1 MTLAT
6 ALLFSIVALAAIA
19 TPGPTVL
26 LALSNG
32 SRRGVRGALPGIAGA
47 VLSDFVLVGAVALG
61 LGALLA
67 ASEFWFSM
75 LKWVGAVYLAWLGVR
90 MLRSRGGSFDAPRA
104 QDGTVPAGTTE
115 RDGRKVFLKS
125 FLVAVTN
132 PKGYLFCS
140 ALMPQF
146 IDPAAAQGLQYAI
159 IAVLFASLDAAVMLV
174 YAFVGARAMRLLTAA
189 AARWIDRTCGA
200 MLLALAG
207 SLAFYRRSGS

>member
-32 SRRGVRGALPGIAGA
+32 SRRGVRGALPGILGA

-75 LKWVGAVYLAWLGVR
+75 LKWVGAVYLAWLGIR
-90 MLRSRGGSFDAPRA
+90 MLRSRGDAPRA
-104 QDGTVPAGTTE
+104 EAGEPASGMNA
-115 RDGRKVFLKS
+115 DGRKVFLKS

-146 IDPAAAQGLQYAI
+146 IDPSAAQGMQYAI
-159 IAVLFASLDAAVMLV
+159 IAVLFASLDALVMLV

-189 AARWIDRTCGA
+189 AGRWIDRTCGA

-207 SLAFYRRSGS
+207 SLAFYRRSGT

>member
-1 MTLAT
+1 
-6 ALLFSIVALAAIA
+6 VALAAIA

-32 SRRGVRGALPGIAGA
+32 SRRGVRGALPGILGA

-75 LKWVGAVYLAWLGVR
+75 LKWVGAVYLAWLGIR
-90 MLRSRGGSFDAPRA
+90 MLRSKGGSFDAPQA
-104 QDGTVPAGTTE
+104 DASDPSSGIPKE
-115 RDGRKVFLKS
+115 GRKVFLKS

-146 IDPAAAQGLQYAI
+146 IDPAAAQGMQYAVI
-159 IAVLFASLDAAVMLV
+159 SVLFASLDAAVMLV

-207 SLAFYRRSGS
+207 SLAFYRRSGT

>member
-1 MTLAT
+1 MTFAT

-32 SRRGVRGALPGIAGA
+32 SRRGVRGALPGILGA

-75 LKWVGAVYLAWLGVR
+75 LKWVGAVYLAWLGIR
-90 MLRSRGGSFDAPRA
+90 MLLSKGGSFDAPRA
-104 QDGTVPAGTTE
+104 DAGMPATGVPG
-115 RDGRKVFLKS
+115 DGRKVFLKS

-146 IDPAAAQGLQYAI
+146 IDPAAAQGMQYAI
-159 IAVLFASLDAAVMLV
+159 IAVLFASLDASVMLV

-189 AARWIDRTCGA
+189 AGRWIDRTCGA

-207 SLAFYRRSGS
+207 SLAFYRRSGA

>member
-6 ALLFSIVALAAIA
+6 ILLFSIVALAAIA

-32 SRRGVRGALPGIAGA
+32 SRRGVRGALPGILGA

-75 LKWVGAVYLAWLGVR
+75 LKWVGAVYLAWLGIR
-90 MLRSRGGSFDAPRA
+90 MLRSKGGSFDAPRA
-104 QDGTVPAGTTE
+104 DTVEQATGTNG
-115 RDGRKVFLKS
+115 DGRKVFLKS

-146 IDPAAAQGLQYAI
+146 IDPSAAQGMQYAI
-159 IAVLFASLDAAVMLV
+159 IAVLFASLDALVMGV

-189 AARWIDRTCGA
+189 AGRWIDRTCGA

-207 SLAFYRRSGS
+207 SLAFYRRSGT

>member
-1 MTLAT
+1 MTFAT

-32 SRRGVRGALPGIAGA
+32 SRRGVRGALPGILGA

-75 LKWVGAVYLAWLGVR
+75 LKWVGAVYLAWLGIR
-90 MLRSRGGSFDAPRA
+90 MLRSKGSSFDMPRA
-104 QDGTVPAGTTE
+104 DAADPAKSMNG
-115 RDGRKVFLKS
+115 DGRKVFFKS

-146 IDPAAAQGLQYAI
+146 IDPAAAQGMQYAI
-159 IAVLFASLDAAVMLV
+159 IAVLFASLDALVMLV

-189 AARWIDRTCGA
+189 AGRWIDRTCGA

-207 SLAFYRRSGS
+207 SLAFYRRANT

>member
-1 MTLAT
+1 MTLTT

-32 SRRGVRGALPGIAGA
+32 SRRGVRGALPGMFGA
-47 VLSDFVLVGAVALG
+47 MLSDFVLVGAVALG

-75 LKWVGAVYLAWLGVR
+75 LKWVGAAYLAWLGIR
-90 MLRSRGGSFDAPRA
+90 MLRSKGGSFERPAEGAAAAP
-104 QDGTVPAGTTE
+104 GS
-115 RDGRKVFLKS
+115 GRQVFFKS

-140 ALMPQF
+140 ALLPQF
-146 IDPAAAQGLQYAI
+146 IDPAASQGMQYAI
-159 IAVLFASLDAAVMLV
+159 IAVLFAGLDMAVMLV
-174 YAFVGARAMRLLTAA
+174 YAFVGAKAMQLLTAR

-200 MLLALAG
+200 MLLTLAG
-207 SLAFYRRSGS
+207 SLAFYRRATP

>member
-32 SRRGVRGALPGIAGA
+32 SRRGVRGALPGMLGA

-75 LKWVGAVYLAWLGVR
+75 LKWVGAAYLAWLGVR

-104 QDGTVPAGTTE
+104 PDGALPAAVPGE
-115 RDGRKVFLKS
+115 GRKVFLKS

-140 ALMPQF
+140 ALLPQF
-146 IDPAAAQGLQYAI
+146 IDPSAPQGMQYAL
-159 IAVLFASLDAAVMLV
+159 IAVLFAALDAAVMLV

-207 SLAFYRRSGS
+207 SLAFYRRSGT

>member
-1 MTLAT
+1 MTFAT

-32 SRRGVRGALPGIAGA
+32 SRRGVRGALPGLLGA

-90 MLRSRGGSFDAPRA
+90 MLRSKGGSFDAPRA
-104 QDGTVPAGTTE
+104 DAVEPATGMNG
-115 RDGRKVFLKS
+115 DGRKVFLKS

-146 IDPAAAQGLQYAI
+146 IDPAAAQGMQYAI
-159 IAVLFASLDAAVMLV
+159 IAVLFASLDALVMGV

-189 AARWIDRTCGA
+189 AGRWIDRTCGA

-207 SLAFYRRSGS
+207 SLAFYRRSGT

>member
-1 MTLAT
+1 MTFAT

-32 SRRGVRGALPGIAGA
+32 SRRGVRGALPGILGA

-90 MLRSRGGSFDAPRA
+90 MLRSKGGSFDAPRA
-104 QDGTVPAGTTE
+104 DAGEPVTGTNG
-115 RDGRKVFLKS
+115 DGRKVFLKS

-146 IDPAAAQGLQYAI
+146 IDPAAAQGMQYAI
-159 IAVLFASLDAAVMLV
+159 IAVLFASLDALVMGV

-189 AARWIDRTCGA
+189 AGRWIDRTCGA

-207 SLAFYRRSGS
+207 SLAFYRRSGT

>member
-1 MTLAT
+1 MTLTT

-32 SRRGVRGALPGIAGA
+32 SRRGVRGALPGMFGA
-47 VLSDFVLVGAVALG
+47 MLSDFVLVGAVALG

-75 LKWVGAVYLAWLGVR
+75 LKWVGAAYLAWLGIR
-90 MLRSRGGSFDAPRA
+90 MLRSKGGSFERPAEGAAAAP
-104 QDGTVPAGTTE
+104 GS
-115 RDGRKVFLKS
+115 GRQVFLKS

-140 ALMPQF
+140 ALLPQF
-146 IDPAAAQGLQYAI
+146 IDPAASQGMQYAI
-159 IAVLFASLDAAVMLV
+159 IAVLFAGLDMAVMLV
-174 YAFVGARAMRLLTAA
+174 YAFVGAKAMQLLTAR

-207 SLAFYRRSGS
+207 SLAFYRRATP

>member
-1 MTLAT
+1 MTFAT

-32 SRRGVRGALPGIAGA
+32 SRRGVRGALPGILGA

-75 LKWVGAVYLAWLGVR
+75 LKWVGAVYLAWLGIR
-90 MLRSRGGSFDAPRA
+90 MLRSKGGSFDAPLA
-104 QDGTVPAGTTE
+104 EAGEPAMGTNG
-115 RDGRKVFLKS
+115 DGRKVFLKS

-146 IDPAAAQGLQYAI
+146 IDPSAAQGMQYAI
-159 IAVLFASLDAAVMLV
+159 IAVLFALLDASVMLV

-189 AARWIDRTCGA
+189 AGRWIDRTCGA

-207 SLAFYRRSGS
+207 SLAFYRRSGT

>member
-1 MTLAT
+1 MTFAT

-32 SRRGVRGALPGIAGA
+32 SRRGVRGALPGILGA

-75 LKWVGAVYLAWLGVR
+75 LKWVGAVYLAWLGIR
-90 MLRSRGGSFDAPRA
+90 MLRSKGGSFDAPRA
-104 QDGTVPAGTTE
+104 EAGEPATGTNG
-115 RDGRKVFLKS
+115 DGRKVFLKS

-146 IDPAAAQGLQYAI
+146 IDPAAAQGMQYAI
-159 IAVLFASLDAAVMLV
+159 IAVLFALLDASVMLV

-189 AARWIDRTCGA
+189 AGRWIDRTCGA

-207 SLAFYRRSGS
+207 SLAFYRRSGT

>member
-1 MTLAT
+1 MTFAT

-32 SRRGVRGALPGIAGA
+32 SRRGVRGALPGILGA

-90 MLRSRGGSFDAPRA
+90 MLRSKGGSFDAPRA
-104 QDGTVPAGTTE
+104 DAGEPATGMNG
-115 RDGRKVFLKS
+115 DGRKVFLKS

-146 IDPAAAQGLQYAI
+146 IDPAAAQGMQYAI
-159 IAVLFASLDAAVMLV
+159 IAVLFALLDASVMLV

-189 AARWIDRTCGA
+189 AGRWIDRTCGA

-207 SLAFYRRSGS
+207 SLAFYRRSGA

>member
-1 MTLAT
+1 MTLTT

-32 SRRGVRGALPGIAGA
+32 SRRGVRGALPGMFGA
-47 VLSDFVLVGAVALG
+47 MLSDFVLVGAVALG

-75 LKWVGAVYLAWLGVR
+75 LKWVGAAYLAWLGLR
-90 MLRSRGGSFDAPRA
+90 MLRSKGGSFERPAEGAVAAP
-104 QDGTVPAGTTE
+104 GS
-115 RDGRKVFLKS
+115 GRQVFFKS

-140 ALMPQF
+140 ALLPQF
-146 IDPAAAQGLQYAI
+146 IDPAASQGMQYAI
-159 IAVLFASLDAAVMLV
+159 IAVLFAGLDMAVMLV
-174 YAFVGARAMRLLTAA
+174 YAFVGAKAMQLLTAR

-207 SLAFYRRSGS
+207 SLAFYRRATP

>member
-1 MTLAT
+1 MTFAT

-32 SRRGVRGALPGIAGA
+32 SRRGVRGALPGILGA

-75 LKWVGAVYLAWLGVR
+75 LKWVGALYLAWLGIR
-90 MLRSRGGSFDAPRA
+90 MLRSKGGSFDAPRA
-104 QDGTVPAGTTE
+104 EAGEPAMGMNG
-115 RDGRKVFLKS
+115 DGRKVFLKS

-146 IDPAAAQGLQYAI
+146 IDPSAAQGMQYAI
-159 IAVLFASLDAAVMLV
+159 ISVLFASLDASVMLV

-189 AARWIDRTCGA
+189 AGRWIDRTCGA

-207 SLAFYRRSGS
+207 SLAFYRRSGT

>member
-1 MTLAT
+1 MTLTT

-32 SRRGVRGALPGIAGA
+32 SRRGVRGALPGMFGA
-47 VLSDFVLVGAVALG
+47 MLSDFVLVGAVALG

-75 LKWVGAVYLAWLGVR
+75 LKWVGAAYLAWLGIR
-90 MLRSRGGSFDAPRA
+90 MLRSQGGSFERPAEGAAAAP
-104 QDGTVPAGTTE
+104 GS
-115 RDGRKVFLKS
+115 GRQVFFKS

-140 ALMPQF
+140 ALLPQF
-146 IDPAAAQGLQYAI
+146 IDPAASQAMQYAI
-159 IAVLFASLDAAVMLV
+159 IAVLFAGLDMAVMLV
-174 YAFVGARAMRLLTAA
+174 YAFVGAKAMQLLTAR

-207 SLAFYRRSGS
+207 SLAFYRRATP

>member
-1 MTLAT
+1 MTLTT

-32 SRRGVRGALPGIAGA
+32 SRRGVRGALPGMFGA
-47 VLSDFVLVGAVALG
+47 MLSDFVLVGAVALG

-75 LKWVGAVYLAWLGVR
+75 LKWVGAADLAWLGIR
-90 MLRSRGGSFDAPRA
+90 MLRSKGGSFERPAEGAAAAP
-104 QDGTVPAGTTE
+104 GS
-115 RDGRKVFLKS
+115 GRQVFFKS

-140 ALMPQF
+140 ALLPQF
-146 IDPAAAQGLQYAI
+146 IDPASPQGMQYAI
-159 IAVLFASLDAAVMLV
+159 IAVLFAGLDMAVMLV
-174 YAFVGARAMRLLTAA
+174 YAFVGAKAMQLLTAR

-207 SLAFYRRSGS
+207 SLAFYRRATP

>member
-32 SRRGVRGALPGIAGA
+32 SRRGVRGALPGILGA

-75 LKWVGAVYLAWLGVR
+75 LKWVGAVYLAWLGIR

-104 QDGTVPAGTTE
+104 AAGEPGTGTNG
-115 RDGRKVFLKS
+115 DGRKVFLKS

-146 IDPAAAQGLQYAI
+146 IDPAAAQGMQYAI
-159 IAVLFASLDAAVMLV
+159 ISVLFASLDASVMLV

-207 SLAFYRRSGS
+207 SLAFSRRSGT

>member
-1 MTLAT
+1 MTLTT
-6 ALLFSIVALAAIA
+6 ALLFCIVALAAIA

-32 SRRGVRGALPGIAGA
+32 SRRGVRGALPGMFGA
-47 VLSDFVLVGAVALG
+47 MLSDFVLVGAVALG

-75 LKWVGAVYLAWLGVR
+75 LKWVGAAYLAWLGLR
-90 MLRSRGGSFDAPRA
+90 MLRSKGGSFERPAEGAVAAP
-104 QDGTVPAGTTE
+104 GS
-115 RDGRKVFLKS
+115 GRQVFFKS

-140 ALMPQF
+140 ALLPQF
-146 IDPAAAQGLQYAI
+146 IDPAASQGMQYAI
-159 IAVLFASLDAAVMLV
+159 IAVLFAGLDMAVMLV
-174 YAFVGARAMRLLTAA
+174 YAFVGAKAMQLLTAR

-207 SLAFYRRSGS
+207 SLAFYRRATP

>member
-1 MTLAT
+1 MTFAT

-32 SRRGVRGALPGIAGA
+32 SRRGVRGALPGILGA

-90 MLRSRGGSFDAPRA
+90 MLRSKGGSFDAPRA
-104 QDGTVPAGTTE
+104 DAAEPATGMNG
-115 RDGRKVFLKS
+115 DGRKVFLKS

-146 IDPAAAQGLQYAI
+146 IDPTAAQGMQYAI
-159 IAVLFASLDAAVMLV
+159 IAVLFASLDALVMGV

-189 AARWIDRTCGA
+189 AGRWIDRTCGA

-207 SLAFYRRSGS
+207 SLAFYRRSGT

>member
-1 MTLAT
+1 MTFAT

-32 SRRGVRGALPGIAGA
+32 SRRGVRGALPGILGA

-75 LKWVGAVYLAWLGVR
+75 LKWVGAVYLAWLGIR
-90 MLRSRGGSFDAPRA
+90 MLRSKGGSFDAPRA
-104 QDGTVPAGTTE
+104 EAGEPDTSTNG
-115 RDGRKVFLKS
+115 DGRKVFLKS

-146 IDPAAAQGLQYAI
+146 IDPAAAQGMQYAI
-159 IAVLFASLDAAVMLV
+159 IAVLFASLDASVMLV

-189 AARWIDRTCGA
+189 AGRWIDRTCGA

-207 SLAFYRRSGS
+207 SLAFYRRSGT

>member
-32 SRRGVRGALPGIAGA
+32 SRRGVRGALPGILGA

-75 LKWVGAVYLAWLGVR
+75 LKWVGAVYLAWLGIR
-90 MLRSRGGSFDAPRA
+90 MLRSKGGSFDAPRA
-104 QDGTVPAGTTE
+104 NAGE
-115 RDGRKVFLKS
+115 PSPGIPNEGRKVFLKS

-146 IDPAAAQGLQYAI
+146 IDPSAAQGMQYAI
-159 IAVLFASLDAAVMLV
+159 ISVLFASLDAAVMLF

-207 SLAFYRRSGS
+207 SLAFYRRSGT